1 MRQVDT
7 VLRSLPSLVAIGTSN
22 VVLLSFF
29 AIVAKARRRNPVP
42 PPLGTRRGRP
52 RQSAGARG
60 KSRREQGRRPVPA
73 RMWRVGLAQSV

>member
-29 AIVAKARRRNPVP
+29 AIVAKARRRGPVP
-42 PPLGTRRGRP
+42 PPRGTRRGRP
-52 RQSAGARG
+52 RQSARG

-73 RMWRVGLAQSV
+73 RMWRVGVAQSV